1 MAIAPLPT
9 RDLLGVFKDNR
20 LATVSNYWRTVG
32 GLAVHQSTRPEI
44 IFEKITSSRRIA
56 PHVLPAN
63 TGKPTLVKQGSA
75 AQMFS
80 PGYIKA
86 KDPVLPGEQFSRQP
100 GDLFTDVPRTPQANF
115 DMAVADVVAYHRQI
129 IERRWEY
136 MAAKAVITGTVD
148 VEYVDSP
155 KVTVD
160 FGRAAGHT
168 IDATASQWAAAD
180 TDLLENI
187 ESWADTMATADF
199 GGIANRLTVS
209 PEVWAVMRKNTGI
222 INEMSTQRRG
232 NTETNIRTGITVIDP
247 NNMTKYVG
255 TVGAG
260 IDVYVTADFYQ
271 NNAGSQVKY
280 LPAKSA
286 VLTAP
291 GIDAVMAF
299 GAIVDA
305 DANLQASPVFM
316 KMWKENDPSAMF
328 IMSQSAPLYIPVN
341 PNCSMLIENLVA

>member
-129 IERRWEY
+129 IERRC
-136 MAAKAVITGTVD
+136 AKTKIGQADIAKHWFVD
-148 VEYVDSP
+148 QKGPWSTAEEEAY
-155 KVTVD
+155 
-160 FGRAAGHT
+160 RAMHKG
-168 IDATASQWAAAD
+168 
-180 TDLLENI
+180 LK
-187 ESWADTMATADF
+187 
-199 GGIANRLTVS
+199 
-209 PEVWAVMRKNTGI
+209 PEH
-222 INEMSTQRRG
+222 
-232 NTETNIRTGITVIDP
+232 
-247 NNMTKYVG
+247 
-255 TVGAG
+255 
-260 IDVYVTADFYQ
+260 
-271 NNAGSQVKY
+271 
-280 LPAKSA
+280 SA
-286 VLTAP
+286 
-291 GIDAVMAF
+291 
-299 GAIVDA
+299 
-305 DANLQASPVFM
+305 
-316 KMWKENDPSAMF
+316 E
-328 IMSQSAPLYIPVN
+328 
-341 PNCSMLIENLVA
+341 

>member
-1 MAIAPLPT
+1 
-9 RDLLGVFKDNR
+9 
-20 LATVSNYWRTVG
+20 
-32 GLAVHQSTRPEI
+32 
-44 IFEKITSSRRIA
+44 
-56 PHVLPAN
+56 
-63 TGKPTLVKQGSA
+63 
-75 AQMFS
+75 
-80 PGYIKA
+80 
-86 KDPVLPGEQFSRQP
+86 
-100 GDLFTDVPRTPQANF
+100 
-115 DMAVADVVAYHRQI
+115 
-129 IERRWEY
+129 
-136 MAAKAVITGTVD
+136 
-148 VEYVDSP
+148 
-155 KVTVD
+155 
-160 FGRAAGHT
+160 
-168 IDATASQWAAAD
+168 
-180 TDLLENI
+180 
-187 ESWADTMATADF
+187 
-199 GGIANRLTVS
+199 
-209 PEVWAVMRKNTGI
+209 MRKNTGI